1 MTGSVARGG
10 EKNISLIFDYVYY
23 VMNITYIHLRASDP
37 NIYMYRRGRIYK
49 KKIMKKYNNR

>member
-23 VMNITYIHLRASDP
+23 VMNITYIHLRAGDP

-49 KKIMKKYNNR
+49 KNHEEIQ